1 LQRISEFPAGSGKI
15 VFMIFLHGKSL
26 REFFLLLLMLGV
38 LMFGSLADASV
49 RPPAVAGSFYPG
61 DPATLESTV
70 KQLLGE
76 KPTADCEVP
85 RAVVVP
91 HAGYIYSGET
101 AAVAFRCFRGSG
113 IHRIILLG
121 PSHRMNFSGGALP
134 EAGITAFALP
144 TGTVELDLPV
154 LKRLRGDTLFK
165 GPAAAHRGEHSL
177 EVQLPFLHEVLPEAR
192 IVPVLVGASTGTQE
206 LRDMAKTLLP
216 LLDPQTA
223 IVVSSDFTHYGR
235 SYGWTPFPPGPDLRQ
250 RLHELCEKTALLIAG
265 IRPEPFRRQV
275 EISGDTV
282 CGRDPIYVLL
292 HLLSH
297 AFTGQGRVL
306 KLANSGDRTGDYS
319 QAVSYAS
326 IAFAGTFHAWKNP
339 TVLLPRD
346 EFPPEIAKV
355 VPLLARAVL
364 ETKLGHGPAMA
375 DFYLRFGEPGEFQWP
390 AGAFVTL
397 NHRGMKPGSP
407 GRLRACMGLMD
418 HRQSLQDAVIEAA
431 LSASEDPRFPP
442 LKFEE
447 LSEISVE
454 VSVLTPAKPVASPRD
469 IVIGRD
475 GVILSKHGRR
485 AVFLPQ
491 VATEQG
497 WDLETMLS
505 HLSRKAGLSPD
516 AWKHGA
522 HFEVFQAHV
531 FEEED

>member
-1 LQRISEFPAGSGKI
+1 M
-15 VFMIFLHGKSL
+15 VFMIFVGRNSL
-26 REFFLLLLMLGV
+26 RESFPFLLMLGV
-38 LMFGSLADASV
+38 LMSGSLADASV
-49 RPPAVAGSFYPG
+49 RPPAVAGAFYPG
-61 DPATLESTV
+61 DSTTLERAV
-70 KQLLGE
+70 KQMLE
-76 KPTADCEVP
+76 ENSSEDCEAA

-101 AAVAFRCFRGSG
+101 AAAAFRCFRGSG
-113 IHRIILLG
+113 FRRIILLG
-121 PSHRMNFSGGALP
+121 PSHRMNFSGGSLP
-134 EAGITAFALP
+134 EAEITEFALP
-144 TGTVELDLPV
+144 TGTVELDLPA

-192 IVPVLVGASTGTQE
+192 IVPVLVGASSDTQE
-206 LRDMAKTLLP
+206 LRAMAKALTP
-216 LLDPQTA
+216 LLDQQTA
-223 IVVSSDFTHYGR
+223 IVVSSDFTHYGHN
-235 SYGWTPFPPGPDLRQ
+235 YGWTPFPAGPDLRQ

-265 IRPEPFRRQV
+265 IRPEAFRRQV

-282 CGRDPIYVLL
+282 CGRDPIYILL
-292 HLLSH
+292 HLLSR
-297 AFTGQGRVL
+297 AFTGRGRVL
-306 KLANSGDRTGDYS
+306 KLANSGDLTGDYS

-326 IAFAGTFHAWKNP
+326 IAFPGAFHAWKNP
-339 TVLLPRD
+339 TVLVPRN
-346 EFPPEIAKV
+346 EFSPEIARAI
-355 VPLLARAVL
+355 PLLARAVL
-364 ETKLGHGPAMA
+364 ETKLGHGPAIA

-397 NHRGMKPGSP
+397 NHRGMKKGSP

-418 HRQSLQDAVIEAA
+418 HRQGLQDAVIEAA

-447 LSEISVE
+447 LSGISVE
-454 VSVLTPAKPVASPRD
+454 VSVLTPARPVASPRH

-491 VATEQG
+491 VASEQG

-522 HFEVFQAHV
+522 RFEVFQAHV